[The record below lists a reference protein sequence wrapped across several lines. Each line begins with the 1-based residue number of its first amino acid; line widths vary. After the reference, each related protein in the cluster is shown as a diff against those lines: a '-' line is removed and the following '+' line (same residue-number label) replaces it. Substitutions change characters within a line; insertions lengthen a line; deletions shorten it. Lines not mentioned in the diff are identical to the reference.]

1 MKKQE
6 TSRPAGAHPA
16 GKPVG
21 LLALIRHGG
30 PLFKDVF
37 TIDPTLV
44 EDAWDTLSI
53 DTSDGVS
60 VGGANVIQPDVAASN
75 GVIHI
80 IDRVILP

>member
-16 GKPVG
+16 GKRVG
-21 LLALIRHGG
+21 LLALIRDCG

-53 DTSDGVS
+53 DTS
-60 VGGANVIQPDVAASN
+60 VIEYGELPKQMHQGLLDALRESKISGLSN
-75 GVIHI
+75 
-80 IDRVILP
+80 D